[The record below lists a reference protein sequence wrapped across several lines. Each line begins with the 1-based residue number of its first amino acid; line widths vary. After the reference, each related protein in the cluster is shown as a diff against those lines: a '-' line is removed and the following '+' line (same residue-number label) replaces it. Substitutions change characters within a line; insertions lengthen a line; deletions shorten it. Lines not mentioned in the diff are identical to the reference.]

1 MDNAQTRTL
10 QRALRIAGSLE
21 SLASA
26 LRTDVDTL
34 QTWLS
39 GESRAS
45 TQAYLK
51 ALDIVAQGERYR
63 G

>member
-1 MDNAQTRTL
+1 MENAQTRTL
-10 QRALRIAGSLE
+10 QRALRITGSLE

-26 LRTDVDTL
+26 LATDVDTL

-39 GESRAS
+39 GENRA
-45 TQAYLK
+45 TTDAYLR